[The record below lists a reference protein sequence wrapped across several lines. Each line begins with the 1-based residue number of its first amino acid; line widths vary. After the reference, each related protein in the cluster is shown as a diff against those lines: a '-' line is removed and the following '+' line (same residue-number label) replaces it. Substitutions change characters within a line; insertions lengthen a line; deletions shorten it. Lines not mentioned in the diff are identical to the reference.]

1 MSASELERRRAYEC
15 RLTPDRA
22 LESLDEAAEWARDR
36 GLITRTPDSALPS
49 LHVACHEEPYAPDKP
64 GFGQYPKTKW
74 WWGGALAEQ
83 PDLRWL
89 RIHRGTNVLVTDEV
103 AALADP
109 LARAELADADEG
121 RYGDDGRRLV
131 EHLAAA
137 GPSYVEELKE
147 ELALDTRALRAARE
161 PLERVAAV
169 VARQVLV
176 EAGSGEKYAT
186 ELARWDQLFP
196 ESLAGRGLA
205 ELLVAGVHAAVLA
218 PEDEARRWFAW
229 PVASATV
236 GELVEQGRVGR
247 FERYLVSLASG
258 S

>member
-1 MSASELERRRAYEC
+1 MSASELERHRAYDC

-22 LESLDEAAEWARDR
+22 LESLEEAAAWARER

-74 WWGGALAEQ
+74 WWGWALAER

-89 RIHRGTNVLVTDEV
+89 RIHRGKNVLVTDDV

-109 LARAELADADEG
+109 LARAELAAADEG
-121 RYGDDGRRLV
+121 RHGDDARRLV
-131 EHLAAA
+131 EHLASA

-147 ELALDTRALRAARE
+147 ELALDSKALRAARE

-176 EAGSGEKYAT
+176 DGETYAT
-186 ELARWDQLFP
+186 ELARWNQRFP
-196 ESLAGRGLA
+196 EPAPGGLA
-205 ELLVAGVHAAVLA
+205 ELLVAGVRAAVLA
-218 PEDEARRWFAW
+218 PENEARRWFSW
-229 PVASATV
+229 PVAPATV
-236 GELVEQGRVGR
+236 DGLVESGRLAR
-247 FERYLVSLASG
+247 LDRYLVSRASD